1 MARERDTRRW
11 MLWAHALIS
20 PEGLDR
26 RKASAALYQD
36 FARDGDL
43 VLVAGKGHEDYQ
55 VVGTTKF
62 HLDDREEARAAL
74 AARGWKKEEVAARD
88 G

>member
-1 MARERDTRRW
+1 VVEAVVVVPERRTAIRR
-11 MLWAHALIS
+11 AI
-20 PEGLDR
+20 EI
-26 RKASAALYQD
+26 
-36 FARDGDL
+36 ARDGDL